1 MAPRTVLVL
10 GGGIGGLVTANEL
23 RRRLDPADRVVVVER
38 ERQHLFQPS
47 LLWLMVGFVVLIVW
61 AVGAASR
68 GGTSREPERPTALD
82 ILRERYARGE
92 ITQLEFEQAKK
103 TLGY

>member
-1 MAPRTVLVL
+1 MMGYGFD
-10 GGGIGGLVTANEL
+10 GGAFGGVWMFGGLLV
-23 RRRLDPADRVVVVER
+23 
-38 ERQHLFQPS
+38 
-47 LLWLMVGFVVLIVW
+47 MVGFVLLIVW
-61 AVGAASR
+61 AISAVSR

-92 ITQLEFEQAKK
+92 ITQQEFEQAKK